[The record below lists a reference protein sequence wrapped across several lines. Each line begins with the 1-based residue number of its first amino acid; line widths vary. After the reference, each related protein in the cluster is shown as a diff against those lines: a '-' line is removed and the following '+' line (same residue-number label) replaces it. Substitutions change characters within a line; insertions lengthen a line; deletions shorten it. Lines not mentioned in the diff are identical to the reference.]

1 MDQGAKTIRQVE
13 DGFEVEEEMGLVVLV
28 MFPRDDDHMLRGERE
43 TFHVFSRIIFS
54 WVKVVGPASICG
66 APRWLLCWN
75 VVRVAFPQ
83 EICFRLNSSRK

>member
-43 TFHVFSRIIFS
+43 RDLPCVFTHYFFL
-54 WVKVVGPASICG
+54 G
-66 APRWLLCWN
+66 
-75 VVRVAFPQ
+75 
-83 EICFRLNSSRK
+83 